1 MTVLAR
7 LVGWAKRS
15 VPTRGHGPAAGGVS
29 PLAGE
34 TAQLNAA
41 QPGLAE
47 RERGSPPQLPVERS
61 AATPLPGPPPMQV
74 GLARLAQNSADLGQA
89 RDQWGRG
96 RRWRWRR
103 VIGYAAAGITV
114 AAAAA
119 CVTGFIL
126 VRHIEATLPP
136 SLDPAKIPTSTIV
149 VDKDGKLLRPFTTA
163 DGIWRL
169 PVDKAQVD
177 PRFLKMLIGY
187 EDRRF
192 TEHHGVDY
200 RALVRAAGQFVLAG
214 GHVVSGGS
222 TLTMQ
227 VARLIEGTATKDPL
241 AKLRQILLA
250 RSLEESLSKDQILTA
265 YLTLA
270 PYGGN
275 IEGVR
280 AASLAYFGKEPTRLT
295 VAEAA
300 LLVALPQ
307 SPEARRPDHDPAI
320 ARAARDRVLDRLAGA
335 GIIDADSAAAAKSE
349 RVPSG
354 RLPFPM
360 LAPHLAEAAIAAKPE
375 LSVHRLTIARD
386 LQASLETLAKDRA
399 AGLGPKLSVAIVV
412 ADHLTGDIL
421 ASVGSAGLFEDDRAG
436 HVDMTRALRSPGS
449 TLKPIIYGLAF
460 EDGLA
465 HPESLIDDRPT
476 GFGAYAPQNFDG
488 FHRGTVTIR
497 EALTQSLNVPAVIV
511 LDAVGP
517 ARLIA
522 RMKRAAITPVLPD
535 QSAPGL
541 AIGLGGIGITLRDLV
556 QLYAAI
562 ARGGNAVSL
571 RDGIDGAPAPAGDAS
586 APVLSPTAAWYV
598 ADILS
603 GTPPP
608 VNGSPGQIAFKTGT
622 SYGYRDAWA
631 VGFDGADVI
640 GVWIGRPDGTPVPGI
655 AGIVSAAPIL
665 FEAFNRL
672 GQNRV
677 ALRRPP
683 AGVLFARSTAELPRP
698 LQHFRGKEE
707 TAAAEPDDPQI
718 AFPLDGVEVDLG
730 IKDGEPTPLTIKVRN
745 GQPPFTFFA
754 NGVPIGR
761 TPFDRS
767 ETWKPDGP
775 GFVTLSVV
783 DQTGRSDRV
792 TVFVE

>member
-1 MTVLAR
+1 MHALK
-7 LVGWAKRS
+7 GW
-15 VPTRGHGPAAGGVS
+15 G
-29 PLAGE
+29 
-34 TAQLNAA
+34 
-41 QPGLAE
+41 
-47 RERGSPPQLPVERS
+47 ERGASGPSSPTGR
-61 AATPLPGPPPMQV
+61 PP
-74 GLARLAQNSADLGQA
+74 
-89 RDQWGRG
+89 
-96 RRWRWRR
+96 RRRR
-103 VIGYAAAGITV
+103 HRIFGYAAAGATAV
-114 AAAAA
+114 VLAGL
-119 CVTGFIL
+119 VGGFLL

-136 SLDPAKIPTSTIV
+136 PLDPARIPTSTLV
-149 VDKDGKLLRPFTTA
+149 VDRDGRLLRPFTTA

-169 PVDKAQVD
+169 PVAEADVD

-192 TEHHGVDY
+192 AEHHGVDY
-200 RALVRAAGQFVLAG
+200 RALLRAVGQFVLAG

-227 VARLIEGTATKDPL
+227 VARLMQGAATKDPL
-241 AKLRQILLA
+241 AKLRQIVLA
-250 RSLEESLSKDQILTA
+250 HALEAHLDKDQILTA

-275 IEGVR
+275 VEGVR
-280 AASLAYFGKEPTRLT
+280 AASLAYFGKEPKRLT

-307 SPEARRPDHDPAI
+307 SPEARRPDRDPAI
-320 ARAARDRVLDRLAGA
+320 ARAARDRVLDRLAAA
-335 GIIDADSAAAAKSE
+335 GVIDADMAGAAKTE
-349 RVPSG
+349 NVPTG
-354 RLPFPM
+354 RLGFPM
-360 LAPHLAEAAIAAKPE
+360 LAPHLAEAAVAAKPDVA
-375 LSVHRLTIARD
+375 VHRLTIERD
-386 LQASLETLAKDRA
+386 LQASLEALARDRA

-412 ADHLTGDIL
+412 ADHQSGDIL
-421 ASVGSAGLFEDDRAG
+421 ASVGSAGLFEEDRAG

-449 TLKPIIYGLAF
+449 TLKPVIYGLAF

-517 ARLIA
+517 AQLIA
-522 RMKRAAITPVLPD
+522 RLQRAAIAPVLPD

-562 ARGGNAVSL
+562 ARGGTAVSL
-571 RDGIDGAPAPAGDAS
+571 RDGVGDPPAGGGTG
-586 APVLSPTAAWYV
+586 APVLTPTAAWYV

-631 VGFDGADVI
+631 IGFDGADVI
-640 GVWIGRPDGTPVPGI
+640 GVWIGRPDGTPVPGL

-683 AGVLFARSTAELPRP
+683 SGVLLARSMLDLPRP
-698 LQHFRGKEE
+698 LQHFRSRED
-707 TAAAEPDDPQI
+707 TAAATPDDPQI
-718 AFPLDGVEVDLG
+718 SYPLDGVEVDLG
-730 IKDGEPTPLTIKVRN
+730 LRDGDPAPLTIKVRN

-761 TPFDRS
+761 TPFDRY

-783 DQTGRSDRV
+783 DQAGRSDRV

>member
-1 MTVLAR
+1 MSAVE
-7 LVGWAKRS
+7 
-15 VPTRGHGPAAGGVS
+15 RGGAAGAVS

-34 TAQLNAA
+34 TAPLSPAE
-41 QPGLAE
+41 PGLAE
-47 RERGSPPQLPVERS
+47 RERGTTPSRVGSEPIPSPETSALNPVERE
-61 AATPLPGPPPMQV
+61 AVTPLPIPPPH
-74 GLARLAQNSADLGQA
+74 G
-89 RDQWGRG
+89 GREL
-96 RRWRWRR
+96 RRRR
-103 VIGYAAAGITV
+103 RRAIGYV
-114 AAAAA
+114 AA
-119 CVTGFIL
+119 CVAVLVLGGLIGGFLLI
-126 VRHIEATLPP
+126 RHIEASLPP
-136 SLDPAKIPTSTIV
+136 PLDPAKIPTSTIV

-169 PVDKAQVD
+169 PVDKAEVD

-192 TEHHGVDY
+192 AEHHGVDY
-200 RALVRAAGQFVLAG
+200 RALFRAAGQFVLAG

-227 VARLIEGTATKDPL
+227 VARLMQGAATKDPL
-241 AKLRQILLA
+241 SKLRQILLA
-250 RSLEESLSKDQILTA
+250 RSLEAHLSKDQILTA
-265 YLTLA
+265 YLMLA

-275 IEGVR
+275 VEGVR
-280 AASLAYFGKEPTRLT
+280 AASLAYFGKEPRRLT

-307 SPEARRPDHDPAI
+307 SPEARRPDHDPRT
-320 ARAARDRVLDRLAGA
+320 ARAARDRVLDRLAAA
-335 GIIDADSAAAAKSE
+335 GVIDADTAAAAKTE
-349 RVPSG
+349 RVPGG
-354 RLPFPM
+354 RIAFPM
-360 LAPHLAEAAIAAKPE
+360 LAPHLAEAAVAAKPD
-375 LSVHRLTIARD
+375 LAVHRLTIDRD
-386 LQASLETLAKDRA
+386 LQSSLETLARDRA
-399 AGLGPKLSVAIVV
+399 ALLGPKLSVAIVV
-412 ADHLTGDIL
+412 ADHQSGDIL
-421 ASVGSAGLFEDDRAG
+421 ASVGSAGLFADDRAG

-449 TLKPIIYGLAF
+449 TLKPLIYGLAF

-517 ARLIA
+517 AQLIA
-522 RMKRAAITPVLPD
+522 RMQRAAIAPVLPD

-562 ARGGNAVSL
+562 ARGGTAVSL
-571 RDGIDGAPAPAGDAS
+571 RDGVDGPPADGQIG

-603 GTPPP
+603 GNTPP

-631 VGFDGADVI
+631 IGFDGSNVI
-640 GVWIGRPDGTPVPGI
+640 GVWVGRPDGTPVPGMFGI
-655 AGIVSAAPIL
+655 ASAAPIL

-677 ALRRPP
+677 ALKRPP
-683 AGVLFARSTAELPRP
+683 TGVLLARSTAELPRP
-698 LQHFRGKEE
+698 LQHFRSRED
-707 TAAAEPDDPQI
+707 TAAATPDDPQI
-718 AFPLDGVEVDLG
+718 AYPLDGVEVDLG
-730 IKDGEPTPLTIKVRN
+730 LKDGDPSPLTIKVRN

-761 TPFDRS
+761 EPFDRA
-767 ETWKPDGP
+767 ETWQPDGP

-783 DQTGRSDRV
+783 DQSGRSDRV